1 VLASG
6 LHYAGTLALR
16 ACRAWHV
23 QARRQHT
30 LRVAVCASWRVSLLR
45 RGVRA
50 LVRGAAMGQAWAYPV
65 LALCVP
71 CACPVPALCL
81 LSLTR
86 AHWCLP
92 CAFQYLPVLTRAH

>member
-1 VLASG
+1 MLASG

-16 ACRAWHV
+16 AFRAWHV

-71 CACPVPALCL
+71 CACPVLAFAHESALVLTLCFPVP
-81 LSLTR
+81 TR
-86 AHWCLP
+86 A
-92 CAFQYLPVLTRAH
+92 Y